1 MTIAVV
7 DTPVTAGQY
16 SAPSAVPPVSL
27 RPLGQANQRLENKDG
42 DEVERISR
50 SMRSAEPMVW
60 MESPRSVSTRNPIV
74 CECLR
79 LERSALINAMEAG
92 CHTVQALSMHTGA
105 GTTCGGC
112 LPRLAE
118 LTPETPWQTGDCLEV
133 IDSPPRG
140 KSFRFYGPPLHVL
153 RHLHSGQRLIVRA
166 AIRGVDVQRPY
177 TPTSSVTERRY
188 YEITVQREPHG
199 IMSNWLF
206 DNMGPGS
213 AVAILPPSGTC
224 VSELHESRPLVCLVG
239 GIGITPALC
248 ICRSAAASGARRRV
262 HVDYSAATRGEMVC
276 AGQRSELASQHPSS
290 TCHSGS

>member
-27 RPLGQANQRLENKDG
+27 RPLGQANQRLENKYG

-50 SMRSAEPMVW
+50 SMRSAEPLVR

-118 LTPETPWQTGDCLEV
+118 LTAETLWQTVYCLEV
-133 IDSPPRG
+133 IDRAPRVN
-140 KSFRFYGPPLHVL
+140 RFVS
-153 RHLHSGQRLIVRA
+153 RCRLV
-166 AIRGVDVQRPY
+166 
-177 TPTSSVTERRY
+177 TSSVN
-188 YEITVQREPHG
+188 
-199 IMSNWLF
+199 SNRGNALLS
-206 DNMGPGS
+206 GRPS
-213 AVAILPPSGTC
+213 AVLTC
-224 VSELHESRPLVCLVG
+224 SDL
-239 GIGITPALC
+239 T
-248 ICRSAAASGARRRV
+248 RSPRR
-262 HVDYSAATRGEMVC
+262 
-276 AGQRSELASQHPSS
+276 
-290 TCHSGS
+290 

>member
-27 RPLGQANQRLENKDG
+27 RPLGQANQRLENKYG

-50 SMRSAEPMVW
+50 SMRSAEPMVR
-60 MESPRSVSTRNPIV
+60 MESPWSVSTRNPIV

-118 LTPETPWQTGDCLEV
+118 LTAETLWQTVYCLEV
-133 IDSPPRG
+133 IDRAPRV
-140 KSFRFYGPPLHVL
+140 KSFRFRGAVL
-153 RHLHSGQRLIVRA
+153 
-166 AIRGVDVQRPY
+166 
-177 TPTSSVTERRY
+177 
-188 YEITVQREPHG
+188 
-199 IMSNWLF
+199 
-206 DNMGPGS
+206 
-213 AVAILPPSGTC
+213 
-224 VSELHESRPLVCLVG
+224 SRPRSDPTG
-239 GIGITPALC
+239 ATPYC
-248 ICRSAAASGARRRV
+248 PGDHRR
-262 HVDYSAATRGEMVC
+262 C
-276 AGQRSELASQHPSS
+276 
-290 TCHSGS
+290 